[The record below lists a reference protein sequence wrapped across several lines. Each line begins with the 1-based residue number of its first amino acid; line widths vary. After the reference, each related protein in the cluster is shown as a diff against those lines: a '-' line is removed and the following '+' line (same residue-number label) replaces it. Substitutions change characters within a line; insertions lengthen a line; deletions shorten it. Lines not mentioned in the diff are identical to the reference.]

1 MNINKIEKNNKIRS
15 SGFENNNNKYN
26 KIEKEVINNNY
37 SEDLNINK
45 IEKNNKTRL
54 SGFEKNNNKYNR
66 IEKEVINNNYS
77 ADLNIN
83 KIEKEVI
90 NNNYSADLNINK
102 IEKNKKDDNDIKDDI
117 QQPIIINNI
126 VKPIDIKQKI
136 KTIKNKNSQFNI
148 NKLTR
153 LVKKN
158 KKDNNDNNDNLHFN
172 GDNDISSNFDK
183 NIKKKKYIYF
193 KNNIEDKIEKELYFT
208 KYIEKKNDI
217 KLIDKKDIA
226 VKLNTLDTILQIY
239 LNLVKNKLIVNIEIK
254 YYQQL
259 ELDIFYSLISLNYY
273 YKNIDLLTSI
283 KSILKRYLNS
293 FRKYFNKFIYNYAI
307 YLNIVEDIRYLNN
320 NFLIIYYT
328 NNKSSTNIKIIIT
341 LIDSISKL
349 NDIVSNLNN
358 YNNILNK
365 NI

>member
-1 MNINKIEKNNKIRS
+1 M
-15 SGFENNNNKYN
+15 
-26 KIEKEVINNNY
+26 
-37 SEDLNINK
+37 
-45 IEKNNKTRL
+45 
-54 SGFEKNNNKYNR
+54 
-66 IEKEVINNNYS
+66 
-77 ADLNIN
+77 
-83 KIEKEVI
+83 
-90 NNNYSADLNINK
+90 
-102 IEKNKKDDNDIKDDI
+102 
-117 QQPIIINNI
+117 
-126 VKPIDIKQKI
+126 
-136 KTIKNKNSQFNI
+136 
-148 NKLTR
+148 
-153 LVKKN
+153 
-158 KKDNNDNNDNLHFN
+158 
-172 GDNDISSNFDK
+172 
-183 NIKKKKYIYF
+183 
-193 KNNIEDKIEKELYFT
+193 
-208 KYIEKKNDI
+208 
-217 KLIDKKDIA
+217 
-226 VKLNTLDTILQIY
+226 
-239 LNLVKNKLIVNIEIK
+239 
-254 YYQQL
+254 